1 MSRWMRWK
9 QGSKRE
15 GSELVLGETLES
27 FGKQLCNGTRV
38 DTTQSLVQKYS
49 AESNDVGTLLAI

>member
-1 MSRWMRWK
+1 MRWK

-49 AESNDVGTLLAI
+49 AESNVGTLFAI